1 MVDGTIIIGDAL
13 EKLKHI
19 KDNTINCCITSPPY
33 YGLRDYGVEGQLGQ
47 EESVEK
53 YIENLVMVFG
63 EVKRVLT
70 KNGTLWVNIADSYA
84 GSGKGRMKN
93 GEHSKGNSK
102 SSKYHNLAGGHLK
115 KQNSNAK
122 SKDLMGIPWLLALA
136 LREDGWYLRQDIIWE
151 KPNAMPESVKDRC
164 TRSHEYIFLLS
175 KSKCYYYDAE
185 AIKEPCVNGDT
196 RSPNGSR
203 GTLTK
208 NAGLRNRNAE
218 FSKSNYRNKRDV
230 WSVSTKG
237 FHGAHFAV
245 FPELVLP
252 CILAGCPKGGNI
264 LDPFCGSGT
273 TGAVA
278 IKNNRRFVGIELNEE
293 YAKISAKRIGV
304 SLCFQCRYNTD
315 DYVCSQNCGGCDGVS
330 NFKIRGS
337 GKE

>member
-1 MVDGTIIIGDAL
+1 M
-13 EKLKHI
+13 
-19 KDNTINCCITSPPY
+19 
-33 YGLRDYGVEGQLGQ
+33 
-47 EESVEK
+47 
-53 YIENLVMVFG
+53 
-63 EVKRVLT
+63 
-70 KNGTLWVNIADSYA
+70 
-84 GSGKGRMKN
+84 
-93 GEHSKGNSK
+93 
-102 SSKYHNLAGGHLK
+102 K

-245 FPELVLP
+245 FPEKLVLP